1 MSEQENGGFTPN
13 ENETQQTPETADPQ
27 NSEYHSTGEDIAS
40 RQASFGSGD
49 WQTAPVA
56 G

>member
-27 NSEYHSTGEDIAS
+27 NSEYHSTEVEADASEWGLCDSIAS
-40 RQASFGSGD
+40 
-49 WQTAPVA
+49 
-56 G
+56 